1 MPDKAKQHSCNQ
13 EAAAL
18 VGKALHQIRTRALRD
33 APVYLQHVSAAEN
46 ELQQSITN
54 LIATYGDQ
62 RELEGLK
69 SFVGGNNK
77 YGRDSAY
84 SEVPFYVIEERDYIE
99 RIKDLEA
106 KLAKR

>member
-1 MPDKAKQHSCNQ
+1 MPKQHSCSEDVQ
-13 EAAAL
+13 KL
-18 VGKALHQIRTRALRD
+18 VASALHQIRTRALRD

-46 ELQQSITN
+46 ELQQSIAD

-99 RIKDLEA
+99 RIKELEA